1 MVAEVHN
8 RPYGEAIYAGQ
19 RMTKAEFLHW
29 QSDDNYV
36 YEFDNGLLTPG
47 TSRRQDE
54 MLMLKQLTRLFAR
67 TEAYSRGGELL
78 AEVDVW
84 FTESQMRRPDVAFY
98 SAEQLA
104 EISQG
109 RTAIP
114 HFVIEFASESDNE
127 AKSVQKRHEYFDAG
141 VQVVWWVFPIYKE
154 VFMYTSPTTITGCQG
169 NDLLTAAPALPDL
182 QMTVAELF
190 R

>member
-1 MVAEVHN
+1 MIAEIHN
-8 RPYGEAIYAGQ
+8 RLYGDAMYAGQ
-19 RMTKAEFLHW
+19 RMTKAEFIHW

-36 YEFDNGLLTPG
+36 YEFDNGLLIPG
-47 TSRRQDE
+47 TSMRQDGI
-54 MLMLKQLTRLFAR
+54 LMLKQLTRHFAQ

-84 FTESQMRRPDVAFY
+84 LTESQMRRPDVAFY

-104 EISQG
+104 EISRG
-109 RTAIP
+109 SIAIP
-114 HFVIEFASESDNE
+114 HFVVEFASESDNE
-127 AKSVQKRHEYFDAG
+127 FKSVQKRHEYFDAG
-141 VQVVWWVFPIYKE
+141 VRVIWWVFPIYKE

-169 NDLLTAAPALPDL
+169 DDLLSAAPALPDL
-182 QMTVAELF
+182 QLTVTELF